1 MSLQTIID
9 TAVNI
14 EINRSQ
20 LVAQSLSR
28 SGRLLTVSRNWANP
42 FRFSVTPKPIWRWD
56 EYRDEIQTVMDADR
70 YTEQS
75 FYLSNSTGSA
85 WMTAYRGQ
93 LDATNNKILD
103 FYTVSTFSGTSLVL
117 TTVGSPTIGQYVVR
131 TGDWVR
137 PTDHRYPY
145 MVTADVV
152 VPNPV
157 SPVTIP
163 VHRGAIPQGGYTV
176 AGKTVQLADSA
187 ARFYVQMTK
196 LPTVKFIFK
205 EYVEFTGNFE
215 FIEVVL

>member
-9 TAVNI
+9 SAVNI
-14 EINRSQ
+14 EVNRSQ

-28 SGRLLTVSRNWANP
+28 SGRLLTSSRNWANP

-56 EYRDEIQTVMDADR
+56 EYRDEIQTVMDKDR
-70 YTEQS
+70 YSEHEV
-75 FYLSNSTGSA
+75 FLSYTSNHA

-93 LDATNNKILD
+93 LDATNNKVLD
-103 FYTVSTFSGTSLVL
+103 FYTVSAFAGNEITI
-117 TTVGSPTIGQYVVR
+117 TTVGSPTVGQYIVR
-131 TGDWVR
+131 KGDWVR

-157 SPVTIP
+157 SPAIIP

-176 AGKTVQLADSA
+176 AGKTIQLADSA
-187 ARFYVQMTK
+187 ARFYVQVTK
-196 LPTVKFIFK
+196 LPSVKFIFK

-215 FIEVVL
+215 FIEVVA